1 LGALDVAREPVQII
15 GGAREHILLAPRT
28 AHLPLGPSRG
38 AGASIDKAKAGT
50 LCVLC
55 LHPPVPGW
63 RNW

>member
-1 LGALDVAREPVQII
+1 MDLRSWLRTLGTIVALGWAGP
-15 GGAREHILLAPRT
+15 
-28 AHLPLGPSRG
+28 AHAEYSKGLGPSRG
-38 AGASIDKAKAGT
+38 APASIDKAKAGT